1 MAKRKIRIEITEA
14 DSRKAMARMNW
25 ERSVSEMA
33 EGRRQRAAL
42 GHLRLLNWLKKKAFQ
57 LLFMLLICP

>member
-25 ERSVSEMA
+25 ERSVSDPD
-33 EGRRQRAAL
+33 
-42 GHLRLLNWLKKKAFQ
+42 RLYTIKMRNLNLVIKFLKKRKNFALSLQ
-57 LLFMLLICP
+57 G